1 MSVRCG
7 YCYRYG
13 HNQTSCE
20 KKTTDYKAAHDRDV
34 ANGMDDS
41 YAISRYKQHIA
52 PRSKKMKCGY
62 CKEPGHTRR
71 TCEVLKADLKWY
83 VSYHNAIL
91 KITEEYVNAAP
102 VGVGSLFQHNTE
114 EYNYNKGCY
123 EKKSYRRILTGFSL
137 GHVLDGRIQVHYQT
151 DVIGNGV
158 QHTKSFELLMLHG
171 STRGYPRQV
180 LTSRCNHGVDSDWVA
195 KNSITIEQANK
206 MDLFR
211 DRDGRNWSLTRTK
224 DRADQP
230 FMSEEEYANTQ
241 GSSYYTYERWMQDWK
256 KVSLEGIRESLF
268 KQLGEFDFDSAIE
281 LRRKKKLEKVT

>member
-20 KKTTDYKAAHDRDV
+20 KKTSDYKAAHDRDV

-41 YAISRYKQHIA
+41 YAISRYKKHIG
-52 PRSKKMKCGY
+52 PRSKKVKCGY

-91 KITEEYVNAAP
+91 KITEEYLNSAP
-102 VGVGSLFQHNTE
+102 VGVGSLFQQNTE

-137 GHVLDGRIQVHYQT
+137 VNCLDGRITVHYQT
-151 DVIGNGV
+151 DVVGRGPSAD
-158 QHTKSFELLMLHG
+158 KSFELLMLYG
-171 STRGYPRQV
+171 STRGYPRQ
-180 LTSRCNHGVDSDWVA
+180 LLASRCNHGVDSDWVT
-195 KNSITIEQANK
+195 KNSITIEQVNK
-206 MDLFR
+206 TDLFR
-211 DRDGRNWSLTRTK
+211 DRDGRNWALTRT
-224 DRADQP
+224 REWATRP
-230 FMSEEEYANTQ
+230 FMSEEEYANT
-241 GSSYYTYERWMQDWK
+241 GAAAYTTYERWMQDWK
-256 KVSLEGIRESLF
+256 RNSLEGIRENLF
-268 KQLGEFDFDSAIE
+268 KQLGKFDFDSAIE
-281 LRRKKKLEKVT
+281 RRRKKKLEEVT